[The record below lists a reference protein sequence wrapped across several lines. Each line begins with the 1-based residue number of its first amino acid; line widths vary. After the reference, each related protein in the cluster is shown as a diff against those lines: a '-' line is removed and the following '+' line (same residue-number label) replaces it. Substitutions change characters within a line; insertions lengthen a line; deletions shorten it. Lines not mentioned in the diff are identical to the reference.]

1 MTLPDAD
8 TEVKASSEAAD
19 TFVGNYYQALNSLSA
34 IAPFYVNS
42 STRYSVKADLSI
54 NGKVLAAP
62 DEYKAMLDAQGPNVL
77 YEVESIDAHVINP
90 SFSHDAPEHIH
101 DEARVEKSGGLASI
115 VVTIMGKIQFGKAR
129 DSLQQPFNETLVLVP
144 NWDVMTRNPPR
155 AAKRWLIMSQNFRAL
170 RALTILNYYQQ
181 QTSLPPFVM
190 PAKAKGSTKAGVSDS
205 QTTQPT
211 IRPKTTASTPNETVE
226 QRSQRRRLL
235 TNPLEQRVRDA
246 GLSSL
251 SPAEKKTYAHSQLV
265 LPVTENRIPL
275 TSKAEREFWKVV
287 NKDGLAARRLRLR
300 YGWGQDRTGR
310 DVGSYTVAEFEK
322 RSLGQAKLTA
332 LDILHRAFLD
342 RRARGRVDDEDVE
355 NEKAR
360 RLAMAALKR
369 ELYGEIVGSLAQ
381 DPEWDDVVPIPQSEP
396 EDALAK
402 IAYADDYAEVVSY
415 LRAVMA
421 ANEHSPRCLRLTE
434 RVISMNPAHY
444 TVWLYRF
451 QLVCSMYLH
460 IPDEITWL
468 NQLALEN
475 LKNYQI
481 WHHRQLLVEHY
492 FPLIAGDDEA
502 VRALGSSETSF
513 IATMLAQDS
522 KNYHVWSYRQY
533 LVEKLGLWTATELA
547 STQSF
552 VETDVRNN
560 SAWSHRFFLVFSDP
574 AASTPESPATAYDAK
589 VPASVIDRE
598 IAYAQDKILLAPQNQ
613 SGWLYLRGVLVKG
626 SRDLESVAAFAERF
640 VGDLGQANESVRS
653 SHALD
658 LLADVYKRRGDLPKA
673 RLCLQRLWEKWDPV
687 REGYWKHRASQL
699 EAP

>member
-8 TEVKASSEAAD
+8 TEVKSSSEAAE
-19 TFVGNYYQALNSLSA
+19 TFVSHYYQALNSLSA

-42 STRYSVKADLSI
+42 SNRYSVKADLSI
-54 NGKVLAAP
+54 NGKVVATP
-62 DEYKAMLDAQGPNVL
+62 DDYKAMLDAQGSNVL

-90 SFSHDAPEHIH
+90 SFSHNAPEHIH
-101 DEARVEKSGGLASI
+101 DEARVEKNGGLASI
-115 VVTIMGKIQFGKAR
+115 VVTTMGKVQFGKTR
-129 DSLQQPFNETLVLVP
+129 DAPQQPFNETFVLVP
-144 NWDVMTRNPPR
+144 NWDVMTRTPPR
-155 AAKRWLIMSQNFRAL
+155 GAKRWLIMSQNFRAL
-170 RALTILNYYQQ
+170 VDVLYHVQ
-181 QTSLPPFVM
+181 LPTDIPPLAM
-190 PAKAKGSTKAGVSDS
+190 PVKPKGSTKAGVSDS
-205 QTTQPT
+205 QAQLTS
-211 IRPKTTASTPNETVE
+211 RSKATASTPNETVE
-226 QRSQRRRLL
+226 QRSQHRRLL

-251 SPAEKKTYAHSQLV
+251 SPAEKKTYVHSQLV
-265 LPVTENRIPL
+265 LPVTENRISL

-300 YGWGQDRTGR
+300 YDWGEDRIGR
-310 DVGSYTVAEFEK
+310 KVDSYSVAEFEK
-322 RSLGQAKLTA
+322 RSLCQAKLTA

-342 RRARGRVDDEDVE
+342 RRARGLVDDKDVE
-355 NEKAR
+355 DEKAR
-360 RLAMAALKR
+360 RVAMAALNR
-369 ELYGEIVGSLAQ
+369 ELYGEIVGSLAK
-381 DPEWDDVVPIPQSEP
+381 DPEWDDVVPIPQDEP

-402 IAYADDYAEVVSY
+402 IAYPDDYAEAVSY

-421 ANEHSPRCLRLTE
+421 ADEHTPRCLRLTE
-434 RVISMNPAHY
+434 HVISMNPAHY

-451 QLVCSMYLH
+451 QLVCSMHLR
-460 IPDEITWL
+460 IPDEIKWL

-492 FPLIAGDDEA
+492 FPIIAGDDEA
-502 VRALGSSETSF
+502 VKAFGSSETSF
-513 IATMLAQDS
+513 IATMLAQDT

-552 VETDVRNN
+552 IETDVRNN

-574 AASTPESPATAYDAK
+574 ASSTPGSLATAHDAK

-598 IAYAQDKILLAPQNQ
+598 LAYAQEKILLAPQNQ

-626 SRDLESVAAFAERF
+626 GRDFGSVAAFAEGF
-640 VGDLGQANESVRS
+640 VDDLGQDEESVRS

-658 LLADVYKRRGDLPKA
+658 LLADVYKERADLPKA

-687 REGYWKHRASQL
+687 REGYWKHRAAQL
-699 EAP
+699 EEP

>member
-8 TEVKASSEAAD
+8 TEVKASCEAAE
-19 TFVGNYYQALNSLSA
+19 TFVGLYYQALNSLSA
-34 IAPFYVNS
+34 IASFYINS
-42 STRYSVKADLSI
+42 SNRYSVKADLSI
-54 NGKVLAAP
+54 NGKVLATP
-62 DEYKAMLDAQGPNVL
+62 DDYKALLDAQGPNVL

-90 SFSHDAPEHIH
+90 SFSHSAPENIH
-101 DEARVEKSGGLASI
+101 DQARVEKNGGLASV
-115 VVTIMGKIQFGKAR
+115 VVTIMGKVQFGKGK
-129 DSLQQPFNETLVLVP
+129 DSPRQPFNETLVLVP
-144 NWDVMTRNPPR
+144 NWDVMTKNPPR
-155 AAKRWLIMSQNFRAL
+155 AAKRWLIMSQNFHL
-170 RALTILNYYQQ
+170 LFYHELPTNII
-181 QTSLPPFVM
+181 PPFAM
-190 PAKAKGSTKAGVSDS
+190 PAKPKGSTKAGAPDS
-205 QTTQPT
+205 QTTQLT
-211 IRPKTTASTPNETVE
+211 NRPKATASTPNETIE
-226 QRSQRRRLL
+226 QRSQNRRLL

-251 SPAEKKTYAHSQLV
+251 SPAEKKTYVHSQLV
-265 LPVTENRIPL
+265 LPVTDNRVPL
-275 TSKAEREFWKVV
+275 TSKVEREFWKVV

-300 YGWGQDRTGR
+300 YGWGKDRTGR

-322 RSLGQAKLTA
+322 RSLVEAKLTA

-342 RRARGRVDDEDVE
+342 RRARGLVDDKDVE
-355 NEKAR
+355 DEKAR
-360 RLAMAALKR
+360 RVAMAGLKR

-396 EDALAK
+396 ENALAK
-402 IAYADDYAEVVSY
+402 IAYPDDYAEAVSY

-460 IPDEITWL
+460 VPDEIKWL
-468 NQLALEN
+468 NELALEN

-502 VRALGSSETSF
+502 VKALGSSETSF
-513 IATMLAQDS
+513 IGTMLAQDS
-522 KNYHVWSYRQY
+522 KNYHVWSYRHF
-533 LVEKLGLWTATELA
+533 LVEKLGLWTANELA

-552 VETDVRNN
+552 IEADVRNN

-574 AASTPESPATAYDAK
+574 ATSTPESPATAYDAK

-598 IAYAQDKILLAPQNQ
+598 VAYAQEKILLAPQNR

-626 SRDLESVAAFAERF
+626 GRDLEYVATFAERF
-640 VGDLGQANESVRS
+640 VDDLGQVNESVRS

-658 LLADVYKRRGDLPKA
+658 LLADVYKGGGELPKA

-687 REGYWKHRASQL
+687 REGYWKHRAGQL
-699 EAP
+699 EVS